1 MDLLTREDL
10 VEIARPTDGGTHVSL
25 FLPTHRAGNQVEA
38 DRLRFKN
45 MITRVEEALAG
56 RERRPDIDRLLAP
69 AWELHDDALEWQYMS
84 DGLAMF
90 LGPGGSRAFR
100 VPAPMSALATVGD
113 HPVLAHLL
121 RLFSGDEHFFLLAL
135 SQREVRLLGGSRNK
149 VEEVELPDAPR
160 SVEDVSTRDDPG
172 TSAIARQVAGRGA
185 VFFGHGGSDDNVAHE
200 ELMRFL
206 RAVADGVHGA
216 LRDQHSPLVLV
227 GLENLRVPFREANRY
242 PHLMAAEVDRSAD
255 GLSRDELH
263 ALAWPLVEEQLRA
276 DRARRFG
283 RFHELQGTG
292 LVSTDLE
299 EVARAASEG
308 RVETLFVRADPWA
321 WDLASE
327 ETDPVVRLGADE
339 RFATAELV
347 DAAAV
352 ATIRTGGQVY
362 ASAQTAV
369 ADSEVAA
376 IFRY

>member
-1 MDLLTREDL
+1 
-10 VEIARPTDGGTHVSL
+10 
-25 FLPTHRAGNQVEA
+25 
-38 DRLRFKN
+38 
-45 MITRVEEALAG
+45 
-56 RERRPDIDRLLAP
+56 
-69 AWELHDDALEWQYMS
+69 
-84 DGLAMF
+84 
-90 LGPGGSRAFR
+90 
-100 VPAPMSALATVGD
+100 
-113 HPVLAHLL
+113 
-121 RLFSGDEHFFLLAL
+121 
-135 SQREVRLLGGSRNK
+135 
-149 VEEVELPDAPR
+149 
-160 SVEDVSTRDDPG
+160 
-172 TSAIARQVAGRGA
+172 
-185 VFFGHGGSDDNVAHE
+185 
-200 ELMRFL
+200 
-206 RAVADGVHGA
+206 VHGA

-276 DRARRFG
+276 DRARRFE
-283 RFHELQGTG
+283 RFRELQGTG
-292 LVSTDLE
+292 RVSTDLE